1 MNCVESRSQIQSC
14 PGNAG
19 VDAGLEEYLTHF
31 RACPPCKEFALSAL
45 EKVTDQLIAS
55 QRVHMRL
62 MAKNA
67 HLN

>member
-1 MNCVESRSQIQSC
+1 MNCVEFRRQIQSC

-19 VDAGLEEYLTHF
+19 KDASLEEYLTHF
-31 RACPPCKEFALSAL
+31 RSCSPCKEFALFTL

-55 QRVHMRL
+55 QRVHTSL

>member
-1 MNCVESRSQIQSC
+1 
-14 PGNAG
+14 